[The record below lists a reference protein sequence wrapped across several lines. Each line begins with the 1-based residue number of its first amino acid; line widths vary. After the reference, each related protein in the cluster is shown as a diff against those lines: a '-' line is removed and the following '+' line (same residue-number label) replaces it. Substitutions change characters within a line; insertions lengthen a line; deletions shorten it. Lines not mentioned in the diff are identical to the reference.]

1 MSCDAAYKDVS
12 VKNVDHITLRG
23 GGHEECIEEISEA
36 WPYVLECAELDRYPH
51 RSCPW
56 HWHQEVEIFYVQ
68 SGSLEYRTLR
78 GATSFG
84 TGSAGFVNAGV
95 YHMTRATDEGSGTV
109 QLCHIFRPGLL
120 EDAGGRITER
130 CIRPLVEARR
140 AEVLSWSADSPQ
152 DARAP
157 SLFRESFGLR
167 PEDGAAYELRLRSL
181 LSEIWALAL
190 EKARPLMDEGPAS
203 YPTHR
208 DLRFE
213 KMRDFVHEHYAE
225 TIEVAD
231 IASAGCTSVRDCF
244 RSFRDYV
251 GMGPAQYVREY
262 RVRQSCRLLAHTSR
276 TIESVALSC
285 GFSSATQFSQTFRTI
300 MGSTPSAYRA
310 RWRES
315 DT

>member
-1 MSCDAAYKDVS
+1 MR
-12 VKNVDHITLRG
+12 NTDHITLLK
-23 GGHEECIEEISEA
+23 GGHEECIEEISDA
-36 WPYVLECAELDRYPH
+36 WPYVLERAELDRYPH

-56 HWHQEVEIFYVQ
+56 HWHQEVELFYVQ

-78 GATSFG
+78 QRMSFG
-84 TGSAGFVNAGV
+84 AGSAGFVNAGV
-95 YHMTRATDEGSGTV
+95 YHTTRATDEGCGTV
-109 QLCHIFRPGLL
+109 QLCHIFRPSLL
-120 EDAGGRITER
+120 EDVGGRIAER
-130 CIRPLVEARR
+130 CVRPLVEARGL
-140 AEVLSWSADSPQ
+140 EILSWDAGSPQ
-152 DARAP
+152 DAQALDLVR
-157 SLFRESFGLR
+157 RSFGLR
-167 PEDGAAYELRLRSL
+167 PGDDAAYEMRLRAL

-190 EKARPLMDEGPAS
+190 ERARPFMDCGPAS
-203 YPTHR
+203 HPTHR

-225 TIEVAD
+225 PIDVAD
-231 IASAGCTSVRDCF
+231 IAAAGCASARDCYRLF
-244 RSFRDYV
+244 KEYV

-285 GFSSATQFSQTFRTI
+285 GFSSAPQFSQTFRGI

-310 RWRES
+310 KWRES

>member
-1 MSCDAAYKDVS
+1 MRSS
-12 VKNVDHITLRG
+12 DHITLLK
-23 GGHEECIEEISEA
+23 GGHEEFLEEISDS
-36 WPYVLECAELDRYPH
+36 WPYVLERAELDRYPH

-56 HWHQEVEIFYVQ
+56 HWHQEVELFYVQ

-78 GATSFG
+78 GVTSFG

-95 YHMTRATDEGSGTV
+95 YHMTHATDEGSGTV
-109 QLCHIFRPGLL
+109 QLCHIFRPSLL
-120 EDAGGRITER
+120 EDVGGRISGR
-130 CIRPLVEARR
+130 CIRPLVEARG
-140 AEVLSWSADSPQ
+140 AEILSWDPGSPQ
-152 DARAP
+152 DAAALDLIQR
-157 SLFRESFGLR
+157 SFEVS
-167 PEDGAAYELRLRSL
+167 PEGDCAYELRLRSL

-190 EKARPLMDEGPAS
+190 EKARPLMGEGPAS

-225 TIEVAD
+225 AIEVAD

-285 GFSSATQFSQTFRTI
+285 GFSSATQFSQTFRAI

>member
-1 MSCDAAYKDVS
+1 MRSA
-12 VKNVDHITLRG
+12 DHITLLR
-23 GGHEECIEEISEA
+23 GGHEEYIEEISDA
-36 WPYVLECAELDRYPH
+36 WPYVLEKAELDRYPH

-56 HWHQEVEIFYVQ
+56 HWHQEVELFYVQ

-78 GATSFG
+78 GSTSFG

-109 QLCHIFRPGLL
+109 QLCHIFRPVLL
-120 EDAGGRITER
+120 EDVGGRISER
-130 CIRPLVEARR
+130 CVRPLVEAR
-140 AEVLSWSADSPQ
+140 EVEILSWDPGSPQ
-152 DARAP
+152 DDAALELIQR
-157 SLFRESFGLR
+157 SFELASEG
-167 PEDGAAYELRLRSL
+167 GFAYEMRLRSL

-190 EKARPLMDEGPAS
+190 EKARPLMDGGPAAH
-203 YPTHR
+203 PTHR

-213 KMRDFVHEHYAE
+213 KMRDFVHAHYAE
-225 TIEVAD
+225 PVDAAD
-231 IASAGCTSVRDCF
+231 IAAAGCTSVRDCF
-244 RSFRDYV
+244 RAFRDYV

-276 TIESVALSC
+276 TIESIALAC
-285 GFSSATQFSQTFRTI
+285 GFSSATQFSQTFRAI

-310 RWRES
+310 KWREP

>member
-1 MSCDAAYKDVS
+1 MRSS
-12 VKNVDHITLRG
+12 DHITLLK
-23 GGHEECIEEISEA
+23 GGHEEFLEEISDS
-36 WPYVLECAELDRYPH
+36 WPYVLERAELDRYPH

-56 HWHQEVEIFYVQ
+56 HWHQEVELFYVQ

-78 GATSFG
+78 SVTSFG

-95 YHMTRATDEGSGTV
+95 YHMTHATDEGSGTV
-109 QLCHIFRPGLL
+109 QLCHIFRPSLL
-120 EDAGGRITER
+120 EDAGGRIAEH
-130 CIRPLVEARR
+130 CVRPLVEARR
-140 AEVLSWSADSPQ
+140 AEVLSWDPGSPQ
-152 DARAP
+152 DAAALDLIQRSFEV
-157 SLFRESFGLR
+157 SLEG
-167 PEDGAAYELRLRSL
+167 DCAYELRLRSL

-190 EKARPLMDEGPAS
+190 EKARPLMGEGPAS

-225 TIEVAD
+225 AIEVAD